1 MAEDKKTK
9 KSNNNSTK
17 DARSVLRKP
26 LQLNTKFDKIKR
38 RKVYG
43 KNEEAPGGKI
53 YGILH
58 G

>member
-1 MAEDKKTK
+1 
-9 KSNNNSTK
+9 
-17 DARSVLRKP
+17 